1 MDDETDI
8 ISDSLPSASEIINE
22 GEKKSESEYRAVY
35 RKGENIVKVLKDE
48 LQTNE
53 MKRLGSSVPGSLVPL
68 THPRTEDLSETEK
81 YSGLHTVIHQESY
94 NQRLAEVLEKTEDL
108 QELGDL
114 IHLLDRMVDE
124 RAVVTDPIVENFNYF
139 GEGETT
145 LEKTLKLNDFCDI
158 ESLKKF
164 PDSFEVQSA
173 EASYWDHVED
183 MYEDSIL
190 SVSYKTGLSVED
202 TAKIFEE
209 TSSYIRDID
218 IESTLYIDELPQVD
232 IFQK

>member
-1 MDDETDI
+1 M
-8 ISDSLPSASEIINE
+8 SGAPS
-22 GEKKSESEYRAVY
+22 
-35 RKGENIVKVLKDE
+35 
-48 LQTNE
+48 TF
-53 MKRLGSSVPGSLVPL
+53 
-68 THPRTEDLSETEK
+68 PRTEDLSETEE
-81 YSGLHTVIHQESY
+81 YSGLLTVIHQESY
-94 NQRLAEVLEKTEDL
+94 NQRLDEELEKTEDL

-124 RAVVTDPIVENFNYF
+124 RAVATDPIVENFNYF

-145 LEKTLKLNDFCDI
+145 LEKSLKLNDLCDI

-173 EASYWDHVED
+173 EASYWDKVED

-190 SVSYKTGLSVED
+190 SVSYKTGLKVEH
-202 TAKIFEE
+202 TAKIFQE
-209 TSSYIRDID
+209 TSKHIRNID
-218 IESTLYIDELPQVD
+218 IESAVYIDELPQVE